1 MKDFILITILTGALV
16 TFCSGLAY
24 CHISEQKYKQKQAYQ
39 QGYKDGRADR
49 PETKDERLMALAE
62 KLGVKI
68 EGR

>member
-1 MKDFILITILTGALV
+1 MKDFIMITLLTGALV
-16 TFCSGLAY
+16 SFCTGVVY
-24 CHISEQKYKQKQAYQ
+24 CHISEQKEKQERAYQ
-39 QGYKDGRADR
+39 QGFKDGQANR